1 MCYSKYTGWILC
13 ITYSKVVYT
22 MAGISKVLETELNGL
37 KVNLFEF
44 DIENEESFNEIKAY
58 LVNKVKISKVHNIE
72 EYDLTYYGTKNLNP
86 DFVARFNEQVAKIN
100 IPKKTKIPQFDV
112 RRERVTEWMAQYLLE
127 QEYGCKFYDE
137 ADKRVNLKTVEI
149 DKHTDGIDVPGI
161 WMDNDRIRFVV
172 CEVKA
177 SEANQIPCDSVQSL
191 QEDIQKAID
200 DVDNR
205 VSHEILEY
213 MHGIRNVKMQD
224 DILEKIVD
232 FLAQL
237 IAGEK
242 EDLADNIMFFP
253 FLLRNNE
260 KIVPEMNIDDYKNFS
275 LQGVKRENVENII
288 LSFRKKFSE
297 FSNEVYEEAIGE

>member
-1 MCYSKYTGWILC
+1 
-13 ITYSKVVYT
+13 
-22 MAGISKVLETELNGL
+22 MAGISKVLEAELNGL
-37 KVNLFEF
+37 KVNLFEL
-44 DIENEESFNEIKAY
+44 DIENQESYNEIKAY
-58 LVNKVKISKVHNIE
+58 LVHKVKISKVHNVE

-86 DFVARFNEQVAKIN
+86 DYVARFNEQIVKIN
-100 IPKKTKIPQFDV
+100 LPKKAKLPQFDV
-112 RRERVTEWMAQYLLE
+112 RRERITEWMAQYLLE

-137 ADKRVNLKTVEI
+137 ADKRVNLKPVEI

-161 WMDNDRIRFVV
+161 WIDHGRIRFVV

-191 QEDIQKAID
+191 EEDMQKSID
-200 DVDNR
+200 NVDNR
-205 VSHEILEY
+205 VSREILEY
-213 MHGIRNVKMQD
+213 MHDIRYVRMQD
-224 DILEKIVD
+224 DILEKIID

-237 IAGEK
+237 IVGEK

-260 KIVPEMNIDDYKNFS
+260 RIVSEMNIDDYKNFS
-275 LQGVKRENVENII
+275 LQGVNSENVENII

>member
-1 MCYSKYTGWILC
+1 
-13 ITYSKVVYT
+13 
-22 MAGISKVLETELNGL
+22 MADVRKVLEREVNGL

-44 DIENEESFNEIKAY
+44 DIEDEENFNEIKAY

-86 DFVARFNEQVAKIN
+86 DFVARFNEQAAKIN
-100 IPKKTKIPQFDV
+100 IPKKTQIPQFDV

-137 ADKRVNLKTVEI
+137 ADKRVNLKAVEI

-161 WMDNDRIRFVV
+161 WIDNDRIRFVV

-177 SEANQIPCDSVQSL
+177 SEAAKIPCTSVQSL
-191 QEDIQKAID
+191 QRDIQKAID
-200 DVDNR
+200 NTDNR
-205 VSHEILEY
+205 ISREILAY
-213 MHGIRNVKMQD
+213 MHGIRNVRIQD
-224 DILEKIVD
+224 DILEKIIE
-232 FLAQL
+232 FLARL

-242 EDLADNIMFFP
+242 KDLAENIMFFP

-260 KIVPEMNIDDYKNFS
+260 KIISDMNIDDYRDFS
-275 LQGVKRENVENII
+275 LQRVNKENIENII
-288 LSFRKKFSE
+288 LSFRKSFSD
-297 FSNEVYEEAIGE
+297 FSNEVYEEAMGE

>member
-1 MCYSKYTGWILC
+1 
-13 ITYSKVVYT
+13 
-22 MAGISKVLETELNGL
+22 MADIKKVLETEMNGL
-37 KVNLFEF
+37 KINLFEF
-44 DIENEESFNEIKAY
+44 DIESDDSFNEIKTY

-86 DFVARFNEQVAKIN
+86 DFVSKFNEQVAKIN
-100 IPKKTKIPQFDV
+100 VPQKARIPQFDV

-127 QEYGCKFYDE
+127 HKFGCKFYDE
-137 ADKRVNLKTVEI
+137 ADKRINLKTVEI

-161 WMDNDRIRFVV
+161 WLDNDKIRFVV

-177 SEANQIPCDSVQSL
+177 SDSIQIPCNSAQPL

-205 VSHEILEY
+205 VSREILEY
-213 MHGIRNVKMQD
+213 MHGIRNVRVQD
-224 DILEKIVD
+224 DMLEKVVE

-242 EDLADNIMFFP
+242 KDLADNIMFFP
-253 FLLRNNE
+253 VLLRNNE
-260 KIVPEMNIDDYKNFS
+260 RIVSEINVDDYKNFS
-275 LQGVKRENVENII
+275 LQRVKKESVENII
-288 LSFRKKFSE
+288 FSFRKNFLE
-297 FSNEVYEEAIGE
+297 FSNVVYEEAIGE

>member
-1 MCYSKYTGWILC
+1 MT
-13 ITYSKVVYT
+13 
-22 MAGISKVLETELNGL
+22 GISKVLEKELNGL
-37 KVNLFEF
+37 KINLFEF
-44 DIENEESFNEIKAY
+44 DIESEESINEIKEY
-58 LVNKVKISKVHNIE
+58 LVNKVKISKVHNID

-100 IPKKTKIPQFDV
+100 VPKKSKIPQFDV
-112 RRERVTEWMAQYLLE
+112 RRERITEWMAQYFLE
-127 QEYGCKFYDE
+127 QKYGCKFYDE

-161 WMDNDRIRFVV
+161 WLDNDRIRFVV

-177 SEANQIPCDSVQSL
+177 SEENKIPCDSMKSL
-191 QEDIQKAID
+191 QEDIQKSID
-200 DVDNR
+200 NVDNR

-213 MHGIRNVKMQD
+213 MHGIRNVKIQD
-224 DILEKIVD
+224 DMLQKIVD
-232 FLAQL
+232 FLIQL

-242 EDLADNIMFFP
+242 KNLADNIMFFP

-260 KIVPEMNIDDYKNFS
+260 KIVSDRNIDDYKDFS
-275 LQGVKRENVENII
+275 LQRVKKENVENII

-297 FSNEVYEEAIGE
+297 FSNEIYEEAIGE

>member
-1 MCYSKYTGWILC
+1 
-13 ITYSKVVYT
+13 

-44 DIENEESFNEIKAY
+44 DIENEENFNEIKAY

-161 WMDNDRIRFVV
+161 WIDNDRIRFVV

-191 QEDIQKAID
+191 QQDIQKAID

-213 MHGIRNVKMQD
+213 MHGIRNIRIQD
-224 DILEKIVD
+224 ELLNKIVE
-232 FLAQL
+232 FLVHL

-242 EDLADNIMFFP
+242 RELAENIMFFP
-253 FLLRNNE
+253 FLIRNNE
-260 KIVPEMNIDDYKNFS
+260 KIILDRNVDDYKNFC
-275 LQGVKRENVENII
+275 LQRVKRENVENII
-288 LSFRKKFSE
+288 LAFEKQFVDFSSE
-297 FSNEVYEEAIGE
+297 IYEEAIGE

>member
-1 MCYSKYTGWILC
+1 MVDMI
-13 ITYSKVVYT
+13 
-22 MAGISKVLETELNGL
+22 KVLEREVNGL
-37 KVNLFEF
+37 NVNLFEY
-44 DIENEESFNEIKAY
+44 DIESEASINRIKAY

-72 EYDLTYYGTKNLNP
+72 EYDLTYYGTKNLNT
-86 DFVARFNEQVAKIN
+86 DFVVKFNEQVAKIN
-100 IPKKTKIPQFDV
+100 IPQRAKKPQFDV
-112 RRERVTEWMAQYLLE
+112 RRERVTEWIAQYLLE

-161 WMDNDRIRFVV
+161 WIDKDRIRFIV

-177 SEANQIPCDSVQSL
+177 SEEVKIPCDSMQSL
-191 QEDIQKAID
+191 QEDIQKAIN

-205 VSHEILEY
+205 VSREILEY
-213 MHGIRNVKMQD
+213 MHGIRNVKIED
-224 DILEKIVD
+224 DMLEKIIG

-242 EDLADNIMFFP
+242 KDLADNIMFFP
-253 FLLRNNE
+253 FLLRNNA
-260 KIVPEMNIDDYKNFS
+260 KIVSDMNIDDYSNFS
-275 LQGVKRENVENII
+275 LQGVKKENVENII
-288 LSFRKKFSE
+288 LLFEKKFSE